1 MEELKVEDLQNVL
14 KEPSTTAPGKL
25 NE

>member
-14 KEPSTTAPGKL
+14 KEPSTKAPGKL